1 MENSKMVNTL
11 FNIWVKE
18 AKYKFR
24 MGTLRDK
31 KYPLL
36 KEKHKE
42 KISKF
47 LYKTFNLNN
56 NYIIESS
63 LNNNVKIYQNTSNQN
78 ILIVELDFLKGIKSK
93 LFTNFQ
99 IKVQSSTSKDNN
111 SLEKNIAL
119 GKISKILLIK
129 KDIILEKYNKLILN
143 WEKDASINKQ
153 KYENLRDKA
162 IKLKIKIYLYK
173 IKYINQNIFSKKGIL
188 IRSHN
193 LNLDNLYPH
202 NFKKITFVKSIYL
215 KNKKIEVILKS
226 DELNKTYTYIISQE
240 NHKKLLKEYIDQ
252 ISYINGINDVI
263 DEKWKQYKKENHEYL
278 KTL

>member
-1 MENSKMVNTL
+1 MINIL
-11 FNIWVKE
+11 FNSWVKE
-18 AKYKFR
+18 AKYRFR
-24 MGTLRDK
+24 MGTIRDK

-36 KEKHKE
+36 KEKHKA

-78 ILIVELDFLKGIKSK
+78 VLVVELDFLKDIKSK

-111 SLEKNIAL
+111 SLEKIISL
-119 GKISKILLIK
+119 GKISKILLTK
-129 KDIILEKYNKLILN
+129 KDIILKKYNKFILN
-143 WEKDASINKQ
+143 WEKDVSINKQ

-162 IKLKIKIYLYK
+162 IKLKIKQHLYK
-173 IKYINQNIFSKKGIL
+173 TKYINQNIFSKKGIS
-188 IRSHN
+188 IRSCN
-193 LNLDNLYPH
+193 LNLNDLYPYG
-202 NFKKITFVKSIYL
+202 FKKITFIKSTYL

-226 DELNKTYTYIISQE
+226 DELNKTYTYTISQE
-240 NHKKLLKEYIDQ
+240 THQKILKEYIDQ
-252 ISYINGINDVI
+252 ISYINGINNILDK
-263 DEKWKQYKKENHEYL
+263 KWKQYKKENHEYL